1 MRKLKFLGFI
11 LILFTLFSL
20 ASCSDDDVKSFDS
33 SKLEG
38 IWTQVFDSRI
48 QDASVVKYV
57 FYPETSSSVVK
68 YVFYPETSYS
78 GRIELYKSNWPD
90 EGWTVTDLHYRV
102 GETAHM
108 NIFTGKEHDGKTK
121 IYIECGIRK
130 LTKTEM
136 VWYKTDSK
144 EEMARFKKDSK
155 IDNN

>member
-1 MRKLKFLGFI
+1 MRMFKYLYFI
-11 LILFTLFSL
+11 VLSITLL
-20 ASCSDDDVKSFDS
+20 ATTSCGDDDVKSFDS

-48 QDASVVKYV
+48 QDV
-57 FYPETSSSVVK
+57 SVVK

-78 GRIELYKSNWPD
+78 GRIELYESNWPD
-90 EGWTVTDLHYRV
+90 EGWAVTDLHYRV

-121 IYIECGIRK
+121 IFIECDINK
-130 LTKTEM
+130 LTKSEM
-136 VWYKTDSK
+136 VWYKTDSQ
-144 EEMARFKKDSK
+144 EEIARFKKDSK

>member
-1 MRKLKFLGFI
+1 MRKLQLLGFI
-11 LILFTLFSL
+11 LLSFTLFSL
-20 ASCSDDDVKSFDS
+20 ASCGDDDVKSIDS

-57 FYPETSSSVVK
+57 FYPETS
-68 YVFYPETSYS
+68 YS
-78 GRIELYKSNWPD
+78 GRIELYESNWP
-90 EGWTVTDLHYRV
+90 
-102 GETAHM
+102 TAHM

-121 IYIECGIRK
+121 IYIECDIHK

-136 VWYKTDSK
+136 VWYKTDSN

>member
-1 MRKLKFLGFI
+1 MKIQKLENEKLKFLVVN
-11 LILFTLFSL
+11 LLLFTLLSL
-20 ASCSDDDVKSFDS
+20 TSCGDDDVKSFDS

-38 IWTQVFDSRI
+38 IWAQVFDSRI
-48 QDASVVKYV
+48 QDV
-57 FYPETSSSVVK
+57 SVVK

-78 GRIELYKSNWPD
+78 GRIELYESNWPD

-108 NIFTGKEHDGKTK
+108 NIFTGKEHDGQTK
-121 IYIECGIRK
+121 IFIECDIHK
-130 LTKTEM
+130 LTKSEM

>member
-1 MRKLKFLGFI
+1 MVFFTDIIKYSNNC
-11 LILFTLFSL
+11 LIIKQETFAVIVNAF
-20 ASCSDDDVKSFDS
+20 C
-33 SKLEG
+33 
-38 IWTQVFDSRI
+38 WTQVFDSRI
-48 QDASVVKYV
+48 QDA
-57 FYPETSSSVVK
+57 SVVK

-108 NIFTGKEHDGKTK
+108 NIFTGKEHDGKTR
-121 IYIECGIRK
+121 IYIECDIHK

>member
-1 MRKLKFLGFI
+1 MKIQKLENEKLKFLVVN
-11 LILFTLFSL
+11 LLLLTLLSL
-20 ASCSDDDVKSFDS
+20 TSCGDDDVKSFDS

-48 QDASVVKYV
+48 QDV
-57 FYPETSSSVVK
+57 SVVK

-78 GRIELYKSNWPD
+78 GRIELYESNWPD

-108 NIFTGKEHDGKTK
+108 NIFTGKEHDGQTK
-121 IYIECGIRK
+121 IFIECDIHK
-130 LTKTEM
+130 LTKSEM